1 MSLSNELISQFV
13 KTTKDDSSDK
23 QKDSKLFGTI
33 VEYGGDKYVRL
44 DGSDLLTP
52 ISTTTDVSNDERVTV
67 EIKNHAAIVTGNLTA
82 PSAKKEDLDDA
93 VDQIS
98 DFEIVIADKVDTD
111 ELNAEIGRIDDLIS
125 DTITANE
132 GRFEDLEADN
142 LQINEKLTATDAA
155 IENLEATKL
164 DAEIADLTYATIEN
178 LDATNANIYNLSAA
192 YGEFE
197 DLTTEK
203 FIAFDAAINDLET
216 NKLSAVDAD
225 LKYANI
231 DFSNIGE
238 AAIEELFSK
247 SGIIEDLVV
256 SEGHITGQLVGVTIS
271 GDLIEGNTIKADKL
285 VVLGSDGLYYKLNV
299 NAETVA
305 TEQTEYNSLNGS
317 IITANTITAEKINV
331 DDLVAFNATIGGFK
345 ITNSAIYSGVK
356 SSIDNSTNGVYLD
369 KDGQI
374 SIGNSNQFVTFYK
387 DAETNTYKLAISAGS
402 GNNYIRAYEDENG
415 DFKVQISASQIKLG
429 AGDKDLEESLAET
442 IKSTVEEFYLSDS
455 PTELLNGS
463 WSDTQPTWTEG
474 KYIWRRTKVTYGN
487 NTVDYT
493 PSTTGVCITGNPG
506 SSGSGMIIA
515 ELSTSGQG
523 MFDISYNKWIYLSTA
538 DINEWI
544 QVGYGK
550 YYNNFNEFKKSSI
563 VLINGVVTDYGDVPA
578 SIQVEVLGVFTN
590 AEEYVDFA
598 IESGMAP
605 PGYEPTEE
613 DLVGIQEM
621 LDSQGGLAIFKPITL
636 NIFGMPGQDG
646 QDGQPGEPGRGILK
660 STNYYYISDQSEGVE
675 FPFKDANPNLI
686 SNSSFS
692 ENFDGWQ
699 TRILFPKKDK
709 TEITITEN
717 SNIYCARMSINCNS
731 EMLSDSDTTIYNN
744 ISSIKKVDN
753 LSKYTLSGYFKAEN
767 ITPILYNETLK
778 YSLSIPIKNEYSKSA
793 LGINIDI
800 PYEDSEP
807 NWVYLSNSITIKYE
821 DGYSYNDDDNILVS
835 VREFGMKS
843 GNLYFHS
850 LKLEEGSE
858 ATPWTPS
865 LEESGW
871 STTPLLTD
879 AVNKYLWNAE
889 VIEYTDGTKET
900 IGPMV
905 IGTHGADGTPGA
917 AGTST
922 YFHVAYSNS
931 EDGLTDFSTTDPT
944 NRKYIGTY
952 VDEIQLDS
960 TDPTDY
966 VWMLVKG
973 ADGQNGLPGT
983 DGEDGITYYLHIAYA
998 NSADGQINFSTTE
1011 AEGRTY
1017 LGQCVD
1023 TNETDPSTSESYT
1036 WSLIKGN
1043 DGKGIT
1049 NIIEYYAVSSD
1060 PNTEPTEWFE
1070 TVPTMS
1076 ETNRYLW
1083 NYEKTVYSDS
1093 SETTSNKRII
1103 GVYGEVGS
1111 PGRGIESIV
1120 NYYLASEESSGVT
1133 TETEGWTTTIQNTDS
1148 VKKYLWNYE
1157 RIEYTDDTFTTVGPR
1172 IIGTHGK
1179 GIESTEIKYQV
1190 SDSQTELPTGEWT
1203 ETIPNTTTAKPYLWT
1218 RTVITYTDDST
1229 STSYS
1234 VSSTMDSI
1242 EVGATNL
1249 QRNSEFKD
1257 QLNYWSITSE
1267 EYISIDKTLTYEGSN
1282 VLKFSRPVDD
1292 VDGGSIYF
1300 QTNYATNSIPGKAG
1314 DTFSIS
1320 AYFYT
1325 EDTTETNING
1335 PVYLILWTS
1344 DTDGGNDVNVIQ
1356 KEINFESG
1364 KWVRETL
1371 TGTLTQDAQSV
1382 TFVIRMSED
1391 GTFYMAKPK
1400 LERGNQ
1406 VTDWSPAPED
1416 LDFSDAIGETNSAL
1430 EDLDNA
1436 LTEEITETRAE
1447 LEILSD
1453 SISTLVVDEN
1463 GESMMTQTG
1472 DGWVFSMGNTI
1483 TDLNAAKENIDTLGQ
1498 TVTNHDADIHNIE
1511 ASIGDLQEIASYI
1524 RINSDGDV
1532 PFIELGNTT
1541 SDFKLKITNS
1551 DIQFIDGTEMPAHI
1565 TNQMLKISTAEVEDK
1580 LIFGGFAFAERSNGN
1595 MGLFW
1600 KGSD

>member
-13 KTTKDDSSDK
+13 KATKDDGSDK

-98 DFEIVIADKVDTD
+98 NFEIVIADKIDTD
-111 ELNAEIGRIDDLIS
+111 EFNAEIGRIDNLIS

-142 LQINEKLTATDAA
+142 LKINEKLTATDAA
-155 IENLEATKL
+155 IENLETTKL

-178 LDATNANIYNLSAA
+178 LDATNANIYNLSAS
-192 YGEFE
+192 YGDFK

-203 FIAFDAAINDLET
+203 FTAFDAAINDLET

-238 AAIEELFSK
+238 AAVEELFSK

-305 TEQTEYNSLNGS
+305 AEQTEYNSLNGS

-345 ITNSAIYSGVK
+345 ITDSAIYSGVK
-356 SSIDNSTNGVYLD
+356 SSIDNSTSGVYLD

-387 DAETNTYKLAISAGS
+387 DAETDTYKLAISAGS

-455 PTELLNGS
+455 PNELLNGS
-463 WSDTQPTWTEG
+463 WSNTQPTWTEG

-487 NTVDYT
+487 NTIDYT

-506 SSGSGMIIA
+506 SSG
-515 ELSTSGQG
+515 
-523 MFDISYNKWIYLSTA
+523 K
-538 DINEWI
+538 
-544 QVGYGK
+544 
-550 YYNNFNEFKKSSI
+550 
-563 VLINGVVTDYGDVPA
+563 
-578 SIQVEVLGVFTN
+578 
-590 AEEYVDFA
+590 
-598 IESGMAP
+598 
-605 PGYEPTEE
+605 
-613 DLVGIQEM
+613 GIQ
-621 LDSQGGLAIFKPITL
+621 
-636 NIFGMPGQDG
+636 
-646 QDGQPGEPGRGILK
+646 
-660 STNYYYISDQSEGVE
+660 
-675 FPFKDANPNLI
+675 
-686 SNSSFS
+686 
-692 ENFDGWQ
+692 
-699 TRILFPKKDK
+699 
-709 TEITITEN
+709 
-717 SNIYCARMSINCNS
+717 
-731 EMLSDSDTTIYNN
+731 
-744 ISSIKKVDN
+744 
-753 LSKYTLSGYFKAEN
+753 
-767 ITPILYNETLK
+767 
-778 YSLSIPIKNEYSKSA
+778 
-793 LGINIDI
+793 
-800 PYEDSEP
+800 
-807 NWVYLSNSITIKYE
+807 
-821 DGYSYNDDDNILVS
+821 
-835 VREFGMKS
+835 
-843 GNLYFHS
+843 
-850 LKLEEGSE
+850 
-858 ATPWTPS
+858 
-865 LEESGW
+865 
-871 STTPLLTD
+871 
-879 AVNKYLWNAE
+879 
-889 VIEYTDGTKET
+889 
-900 IGPMV
+900 
-905 IGTHGADGTPGA
+905 
-917 AGTST
+917 
-922 YFHVAYSNS
+922 
-931 EDGLTDFSTTDPT
+931 
-944 NRKYIGTY
+944 
-952 VDEIQLDS
+952 
-960 TDPTDY
+960 
-966 VWMLVKG
+966 
-973 ADGQNGLPGT
+973 
-983 DGEDGITYYLHIAYA
+983 
-998 NSADGQINFSTTE
+998 
-1011 AEGRTY
+1011 
-1017 LGQCVD
+1017 
-1023 TNETDPSTSESYT
+1023 
-1036 WSLIKGN
+1036 
-1043 DGKGIT
+1043 
-1049 NIIEYYAVSSD
+1049 
-1060 PNTEPTEWFE
+1060 
-1070 TVPTMS
+1070 
-1076 ETNRYLW
+1076 
-1083 NYEKTVYSDS
+1083 
-1093 SETTSNKRII
+1093 
-1103 GVYGEVGS
+1103 
-1111 PGRGIESIV
+1111 
-1120 NYYLASEESSGVT
+1120 
-1133 TETEGWTTTIQNTDS
+1133 
-1148 VKKYLWNYE
+1148 
-1157 RIEYTDDTFTTVGPR
+1157 
-1172 IIGTHGK
+1172 
-1179 GIESTEIKYQV
+1179 STEIRYQV
-1190 SDSQTELPTGEWT
+1190 SDSQTELPTGTWT

-1257 QLNYWSITSE
+1257 QLNYWSVDSS
-1267 EYISIDKTLTYEGSN
+1267 YSIDTELLFENSNTVKFQRALDATDNPSAYFVTNPKMNFISAEEG
-1282 VLKFSRPVDD
+1282 
-1292 VDGGSIYF
+1292 
-1300 QTNYATNSIPGKAG
+1300 QTFTA
-1314 DTFSIS
+1314 S

-1325 EDTTETNING
+1325 TDTTSING
-1335 PVYLILWTS
+1335 PVYLGVS
-1344 DTDGGNDVNVIQ
+1344 FNDSSGVGFSNKKI
-1356 KEINFESG
+1356 EIPFENG
-1364 KWVRETL
+1364 KWIRCIITITAPANTV
-1371 TGTLTQDAQSV
+1371 SV
-1382 TFVIRMSED
+1382 GFSVIATED
-1391 GTFYMAKPK
+1391 GTFYMARPK

-1416 LDFSDAIGETNSAL
+1416 LDFSDAIEETNGAL
-1430 EDLDNA
+1430 EDLDSA

-1447 LEILSD
+1447 LEILSN

-1483 TDLNAAKENIDTLGQ
+1483 TDLETAKENIDTLGQ

-1511 ASIGDLQEIASYI
+1511 ASIGNLQEITSYI

-1532 PFIELGNTT
+1532 PFIELGNAT

-1551 DIQFIDGTEMPAHI
+1551 DIQFIDGAEMPAHI
-1565 TNQMLKISTAEVEDK
+1565 TNQMLKIRTAEIEDE
-1580 LIFGGFAFAERSNGN
+1580 LIFGGFAFAERANGN

>member
-13 KTTKDDSSDK
+13 KTTKDDGSNK
-23 QKDSKLFGTI
+23 QKDSKIFGTI

-82 PSAKKEDLDDA
+82 PSAKKEDLDEA

-111 ELNAEIGRIDDLIS
+111 ELNAEIGRIDNLIS

-132 GRFEDLEADN
+132 GRFEELEADN

-203 FIAFDAAINDLET
+203 FTAFDAAINDLET

-238 AAIEELFSK
+238 AAVEELFSK

-317 IITANTITAEKINV
+317 IITAKTITAEKINV

-345 ITNSAIYSGVK
+345 ITDSAIYSGVK
-356 SSIDNSTNGVYLD
+356 SSIDNSTSGVYLD

-387 DAETNTYKLAISAGS
+387 DTETNTYKLAISAGS

-429 AGDKDLEESLAET
+429 SGDKDLEESLAET

-463 WSDTQPTWTEG
+463 WSNTQPTWAEG

-493 PSTTGVCITGNPG
+493 PSTTGVCITGNTG
-506 SSGSGMIIA
+506 A
-515 ELSTSGQG
+515 
-523 MFDISYNKWIYLSTA
+523 
-538 DINEWI
+538 
-544 QVGYGK
+544 
-550 YYNNFNEFKKSSI
+550 
-563 VLINGVVTDYGDVPA
+563 
-578 SIQVEVLGVFTN
+578 
-590 AEEYVDFA
+590 
-598 IESGMAP
+598 
-605 PGYEPTEE
+605 
-613 DLVGIQEM
+613 
-621 LDSQGGLAIFKPITL
+621 
-636 NIFGMPGQDG
+636 PGQDG
-646 QDGQPGEPGRGILK
+646 Q
-660 STNYYYISDQSEGVE
+660 N
-675 FPFKDANPNLI
+675 
-686 SNSSFS
+686 
-692 ENFDGWQ
+692 
-699 TRILFPKKDK
+699 
-709 TEITITEN
+709 
-717 SNIYCARMSINCNS
+717 
-731 EMLSDSDTTIYNN
+731 
-744 ISSIKKVDN
+744 
-753 LSKYTLSGYFKAEN
+753 
-767 ITPILYNETLK
+767 
-778 YSLSIPIKNEYSKSA
+778 
-793 LGINIDI
+793 
-800 PYEDSEP
+800 
-807 NWVYLSNSITIKYE
+807 
-821 DGYSYNDDDNILVS
+821 
-835 VREFGMKS
+835 
-843 GNLYFHS
+843 
-850 LKLEEGSE
+850 
-858 ATPWTPS
+858 
-865 LEESGW
+865 
-871 STTPLLTD
+871 
-879 AVNKYLWNAE
+879 
-889 VIEYTDGTKET
+889 
-900 IGPMV
+900 
-905 IGTHGADGTPGA
+905 GTPG
-917 AGTST
+917 
-922 YFHVAYSNS
+922 V
-931 EDGLTDFSTTDPT
+931 
-944 NRKYIGTY
+944 
-952 VDEIQLDS
+952 
-960 TDPTDY
+960 
-966 VWMLVKG
+966 
-973 ADGQNGLPGT
+973 
-983 DGEDGITYYLHIAYA
+983 DGEDGTTYYLHIAYA
-998 NSADGQINFSTTE
+998 NSADGQLDFSTTE

-1023 TNETDPSTSESYT
+1023 TNETDPSTSASYT
-1036 WSLIKGN
+1036 WSLIKGD

-1060 PNTEPTEWFE
+1060 PNTEPTKWSE
-1070 TVPTMS
+1070 TVPTMT

-1083 NYEKTVYSDS
+1083 NYEKTVYSDN

-1133 TETEGWTTTIQNTDS
+1133 TETGGWTSTIQNTDS

-1172 IIGTHGK
+1172 IIGTNGK
-1179 GIESTEIKYQV
+1179 GIKSTEIRYQIN
-1190 SDSQTELPTGEWT
+1190 DSQTELPTGEWT

-1218 RTVITYTDDST
+1218 RTVITYTDDAT

-1267 EYISIDKTLTYEGSN
+1267 GYISIDETITFEDAN

-1292 VDGGSIYF
+1292 VDGGNIYL

-1325 EDTTETNING
+1325 EDATEANING
-1335 PVYLILWTS
+1335 PVYLTLRTS

-1364 KWVRETL
+1364 KWIRETL

-1382 TFVIRMSED
+1382 TFVIRMTED

-1416 LDFSDAIGETNSAL
+1416 LDFSDAIEETNGNL
-1430 EDLDNA
+1430 EDLENS
-1436 LTEEITETRAE
+1436 LTTEINETRAE

-1483 TDLNAAKENIDTLGQ
+1483 TDLNTAKENIDTLGQ
-1498 TVTNHDADIHNIE
+1498 TVTNHDADINNLE
-1511 ASIGDLQEIASYI
+1511 ASIGNLQEIASYI
-1524 RINSDGDV
+1524 RINSDGDI

-1565 TNQMLKISTAEVEDK
+1565 TNQMLKISTAEVEDE

>member
-13 KTTKDDSSDK
+13 KATKDDSSDK

-93 VDQIS
+93 VDQINN
-98 DFEIVIADKVDTD
+98 FEIVIADKINTD
-111 ELNAEIGRIDDLIS
+111 EFNAEIGRIDNLIS

-142 LQINEKLTATDAA
+142 LKINEKLTATDAA
-155 IENLEATKL
+155 IENLETTKL

-178 LDATNANIYNLSAA
+178 LDATNANIYNLSAS
-192 YGEFE
+192 YGEFK
-197 DLTTEK
+197 DLTTGK
-203 FIAFDAAINDLET
+203 FTAFDAAINDLET

-305 TEQTEYNSLNGS
+305 AEQTEYNSLNGS

-356 SSIDNSTNGVYLD
+356 SSIDNSTSGVYLD

-463 WSDTQPTWTEG
+463 WSNTQPTWTEG

-487 NTVDYT
+487 NTIDYT

-506 SSGSGMIIA
+506 SSG
-515 ELSTSGQG
+515 
-523 MFDISYNKWIYLSTA
+523 K
-538 DINEWI
+538 
-544 QVGYGK
+544 
-550 YYNNFNEFKKSSI
+550 
-563 VLINGVVTDYGDVPA
+563 
-578 SIQVEVLGVFTN
+578 
-590 AEEYVDFA
+590 
-598 IESGMAP
+598 
-605 PGYEPTEE
+605 
-613 DLVGIQEM
+613 GIQ
-621 LDSQGGLAIFKPITL
+621 
-636 NIFGMPGQDG
+636 
-646 QDGQPGEPGRGILK
+646 
-660 STNYYYISDQSEGVE
+660 
-675 FPFKDANPNLI
+675 
-686 SNSSFS
+686 
-692 ENFDGWQ
+692 
-699 TRILFPKKDK
+699 
-709 TEITITEN
+709 
-717 SNIYCARMSINCNS
+717 
-731 EMLSDSDTTIYNN
+731 
-744 ISSIKKVDN
+744 
-753 LSKYTLSGYFKAEN
+753 
-767 ITPILYNETLK
+767 
-778 YSLSIPIKNEYSKSA
+778 
-793 LGINIDI
+793 
-800 PYEDSEP
+800 
-807 NWVYLSNSITIKYE
+807 
-821 DGYSYNDDDNILVS
+821 
-835 VREFGMKS
+835 
-843 GNLYFHS
+843 
-850 LKLEEGSE
+850 
-858 ATPWTPS
+858 
-865 LEESGW
+865 
-871 STTPLLTD
+871 
-879 AVNKYLWNAE
+879 
-889 VIEYTDGTKET
+889 
-900 IGPMV
+900 
-905 IGTHGADGTPGA
+905 
-917 AGTST
+917 
-922 YFHVAYSNS
+922 
-931 EDGLTDFSTTDPT
+931 
-944 NRKYIGTY
+944 
-952 VDEIQLDS
+952 
-960 TDPTDY
+960 
-966 VWMLVKG
+966 
-973 ADGQNGLPGT
+973 
-983 DGEDGITYYLHIAYA
+983 
-998 NSADGQINFSTTE
+998 
-1011 AEGRTY
+1011 
-1017 LGQCVD
+1017 
-1023 TNETDPSTSESYT
+1023 
-1036 WSLIKGN
+1036 
-1043 DGKGIT
+1043 
-1049 NIIEYYAVSSD
+1049 
-1060 PNTEPTEWFE
+1060 
-1070 TVPTMS
+1070 
-1076 ETNRYLW
+1076 
-1083 NYEKTVYSDS
+1083 
-1093 SETTSNKRII
+1093 
-1103 GVYGEVGS
+1103 
-1111 PGRGIESIV
+1111 
-1120 NYYLASEESSGVT
+1120 
-1133 TETEGWTTTIQNTDS
+1133 
-1148 VKKYLWNYE
+1148 
-1157 RIEYTDDTFTTVGPR
+1157 
-1172 IIGTHGK
+1172 
-1179 GIESTEIKYQV
+1179 STEIRYQV
-1190 SDSQTELPTGEWT
+1190 NNSQTELPTGEWS
-1203 ETIPNTTTAKPYLWT
+1203 EAIPNTTTAKPYLWT

-1249 QRNSEFKD
+1249 QRNSEFKN
-1257 QLNYWSITSE
+1257 QLNYWGVDSS
-1267 EYISIDKTLTYEGSN
+1267 YSIDTELLFENSNTVKFQRAVDAVDNPSAYFVTNPKMNFISAEEG
-1282 VLKFSRPVDD
+1282 
-1292 VDGGSIYF
+1292 
-1300 QTNYATNSIPGKAG
+1300 QTFTA
-1314 DTFSIS
+1314 S

-1325 EDTTETNING
+1325 TDTTSING
-1335 PVYLILWTS
+1335 PVYLGVS
-1344 DTDGGNDVNVIQ
+1344 FNDSSGVGFSNKKI
-1356 KEINFESG
+1356 EIPFENG
-1364 KWVRETL
+1364 KWIRCIVTV
-1371 TGTLTQDAQSV
+1371 TAPANTVSV
-1382 TFVIRMSED
+1382 GFTVIATED
-1391 GTFYMAKPK
+1391 GTFYMARPK

-1416 LDFSDAIGETNSAL
+1416 LDFSDAIEETNGAL

-1447 LEILSD
+1447 LEILSN

-1483 TDLNAAKENIDTLGQ
+1483 TDLNTAKENIDTLGQ
-1498 TVTNHDADIHNIE
+1498 TVTNHDADISNIE
-1511 ASIGDLQEIASYI
+1511 ASIGNLQEITSYI

-1532 PFIELGNTT
+1532 PFIELGNAT

-1551 DIQFIDGTEMPAHI
+1551 DIQFIDGAEMPAHI
-1565 TNQMLKISTAEVEDK
+1565 TNQMLKIRTAEIEDE
-1580 LIFGGFAFAERSNGN
+1580 LIFGGFAFAERANGN

>member
-13 KTTKDDSSDK
+13 KTTKDDGSDK

-93 VDQIS
+93 VDKIS

-111 ELNAEIGRIDDLIS
+111 ELNAEIARIDNLIS

-142 LQINEKLTATDAA
+142 LEINEKLTATDAA

-203 FIAFDAAINDLET
+203 FTAFDAAINDLET

-305 TEQTEYNSLNGS
+305 AEQTEYNSLNGS
-317 IITANTITAEKINV
+317 IITAKTITAEKINV

-356 SSIDNSTNGVYLD
+356 SSIDNSTSGVYLD

-387 DAETNTYKLAISAGS
+387 DTETNTYKLAISAGS

-463 WSDTQPTWTEG
+463 WSDTQPTWTES

-523 MFDISYNKWIYLSTA
+523 MFDISYNQWIYSSTA
-538 DINEWI
+538 DIHEWI

-550 YYNNFNEFKKSSI
+550 YYNNFNEFKKGSI
-563 VLINGVVTDYGDVPA
+563 VLINGTVTDYENVPA
-578 SIQVEVLGVFTN
+578 SIQVEVLGVFTD

-598 IESGMAP
+598 IESGMVP
-605 PGYEPTEE
+605 LGYEPTEE
-613 DLVGIQEM
+613 DLVEIQEM
-621 LDSQGGLAIFKPITL
+621 LDSQGGLVIFKPISL

-646 QDGQPGEPGRGILK
+646 QDGQSGEPGRGILK

-692 ENFDGWQ
+692 ENFDGW
-699 TRILFPKKDK
+699 TVEDNDGDSISVSIDENKYAKVDILKQK
-709 TEITITEN
+709 
-717 SNIYCARMSINCNS
+717 SNM
-731 EMLSDSDTTIYNN
+731 
-744 ISSIKKVDN
+744 SSIERSVDIPNKKQGTT
-753 LSKYTLSGYFKAEN
+753 YTFSGYFKNDAVLTSG
-767 ITPILYNETLK
+767 TP
-778 YSLSIPIKNEYSKSA
+778 SK
-793 LGINIDI
+793 NIDFQ
-800 PYEDSEP
+800 Y
-807 NWVYLSNSITIKYE
+807 YLTAEYTGKAQSITGTAINLSSIKGEE
-821 DGYSYNDDDNILVS
+821 DFVYFEKSYSIDYDNDTYNNVS
-835 VREFGMKS
+835 FEIAVRLGNKAES
-843 GNLYFHS
+843 GSYYFHS

-865 LEESGW
+865 LEESDW

-879 AVNKYLWNAE
+879 ATNKYLWNVE

-973 ADGQNGLPGT
+973 ADGQNGVPGT
-983 DGEDGITYYLHIAYA
+983 DGEDGTTYYLHIAYA
-998 NSADGQINFSTTE
+998 NSADGQLDFSTTE

-1083 NYEKTVYSDS
+1083 NYEKTVYSDN

-1133 TETEGWTTTIQNTDS
+1133 TETEGWTTTIQNIDS

-1179 GIESTEIKYQV
+1179 GIESTEIRYQV

-1257 QLNYWSITSE
+1257 QLNYWVITSE
-1267 EYISIDKTLTYEGSN
+1267 EYISIDEALTYEDSN
-1282 VLKFSRPVDD
+1282 VIKFFRPVDD
-1292 VDGGSIYF
+1292 VDGASIYF
-1300 QTNYATNSIPGKAG
+1300 QTNYATNSIPGKAD

-1325 EDTTETNING
+1325 EDATETNING
-1335 PVYLILWTS
+1335 PVYLTLWTC

-1391 GTFYMAKPK
+1391 GTFYMARPK

-1472 DGWVFSMGNTI
+1472 DGWVFSMGSTI

-1511 ASIGDLQEIASYI
+1511 ASIGNLQEIASYI
-1524 RINSDGDV
+1524 RINSDGDI

-1565 TNQMLKISTAEVEDK
+1565 TNQMLKISTAEVEDE
-1580 LIFGGFAFAERSNGN
+1580 LIFGGFAFAERANGN

>member
-13 KTTKDDSSDK
+13 KTTKDDGSNK
-23 QKDSKLFGTI
+23 QKDSKLLGTI

-67 EIKNHAAIVTGNLTA
+67 EIKNHSAIVTGNLTA

-93 VDQIS
+93 VDKIS

-111 ELNAEIGRIDDLIS
+111 ELNAEIARIDNLIS

-142 LQINEKLTATDAA
+142 LEINEKLTATDAA

-178 LDATNANIYNLSAA
+178 LDATNANIYNLSAS
-192 YGEFE
+192 YGEFK
-197 DLTTEK
+197 DLTTGK
-203 FIAFDAAINDLET
+203 FTAFDAAINDLET

-238 AAIEELFSK
+238 AAVEELFSK

-317 IITANTITAEKINV
+317 IITAKTITAEKINV

-345 ITNSAIYSGVK
+345 ITDSAIYSGVK
-356 SSIDNSTNGVYLD
+356 SSIDNSTSGVYLD

-387 DAETNTYKLAISAGS
+387 DTETNTYKLAISAGS

-429 AGDKDLEESLAET
+429 SGDKDLEESLAET

-463 WSDTQPTWTEG
+463 WSNTQPTWTEG

-493 PSTTGVCITGNPG
+493 PSTTGVCITGNTGSPG
-506 SSGSGMIIA
+506 
-515 ELSTSGQG
+515 T
-523 MFDISYNKWIYLSTA
+523 
-538 DINEWI
+538 
-544 QVGYGK
+544 
-550 YYNNFNEFKKSSI
+550 
-563 VLINGVVTDYGDVPA
+563 
-578 SIQVEVLGVFTN
+578 
-590 AEEYVDFA
+590 
-598 IESGMAP
+598 
-605 PGYEPTEE
+605 
-613 DLVGIQEM
+613 
-621 LDSQGGLAIFKPITL
+621 
-636 NIFGMPGQDG
+636 PGQDG
-646 QDGQPGEPGRGILK
+646 QDGQPGRGILK
-660 STNYYYISDQSEGVE
+660 TTNYYYISNKSEGVE
-675 FPFKDANPNLI
+675 FP
-686 SNSSFS
+686 S
-692 ENFDGWQ
+692 E
-699 TRILFPKKDK
+699 
-709 TEITITEN
+709 
-717 SNIYCARMSINCNS
+717 
-731 EMLSDSDTTIYNN
+731 
-744 ISSIKKVDN
+744 
-753 LSKYTLSGYFKAEN
+753 
-767 ITPILYNETLK
+767 
-778 YSLSIPIKNEYSKSA
+778 
-793 LGINIDI
+793 
-800 PYEDSEP
+800 EP
-807 NWVYLSNSITIKYE
+807 
-821 DGYSYNDDDNILVS
+821 D
-835 VREFGMKS
+835 
-843 GNLYFHS
+843 
-850 LKLEEGSE
+850 
-858 ATPWTPS
+858 
-865 LEESGW
+865 W

-879 AVNKYLWNAE
+879 SVNRYLWNAE
-889 VIEYTDGTKET
+889 VIEYTDGTRKI
-900 IGPMV
+900 IGPAV
-905 IGTHGADGTPGA
+905 IGTHGADGAPGA

-973 ADGQNGLPGT
+973 ADGQNGTPGV
-983 DGEDGITYYLHIAYA
+983 DGEDGTTYYLHIAYA
-998 NSADGQINFSTTE
+998 NSADGQIDFSTTE

-1023 TNETDPSTSESYT
+1023 TNDTDPSTYTSYT
-1036 WSLIKGN
+1036 WSLIKGD

-1060 PNTEPTEWFE
+1060 PNTEPTKWSE
-1070 TVPTMS
+1070 TVPTMT

-1083 NYEKTVYSDS
+1083 NYEKTVYSDN
-1093 SETTSNKRII
+1093 SETTSKKRII

-1120 NYYLASEESSGVT
+1120 NYYLASEKSSGVT
-1133 TETEGWTTTIQNTDS
+1133 TETGGWTTTIQNTDI

-1157 RIEYTDDTFTTVGPR
+1157 RIEYTDDTFTTIGPR

-1179 GIESTEIKYQV
+1179 GIKSTEIRYQV
-1190 SDSQTELPTGEWT
+1190 NDSQTELPTGEWT

-1218 RTVITYTDDST
+1218 RTVITYTDDTT

-1249 QRNSEFKD
+1249 QRNSEFKN
-1257 QLNYWSITSE
+1257 QLNYWDITSE
-1267 EYISIDKTLTYEGSN
+1267 EFISIDETLTYESSN
-1282 VLKFSRPVDD
+1282 VVKFSRPVDD
-1292 VDGGSIYF
+1292 VDGNSIYL
-1300 QTNYATNSIPGKAG
+1300 QTNLDTNNNISGKAG

-1325 EDTTETNING
+1325 EDATETNING
-1335 PVYLILWTS
+1335 PVYLELWIF
-1344 DTDGGNDVNVIQ
+1344 GNDVKVIQ

-1364 KWVRETL
+1364 KWIRETL
-1371 TGTLTQDAQSV
+1371 TGTLTQNAKIVS
-1382 TFVIRMSED
+1382 FVIRMTED
-1391 GTFYMAKPK
+1391 GTFYMARPK

-1416 LDFSDAIGETNSAL
+1416 LDFSDAINETNNAL

-1447 LEILSD
+1447 LEVLSN

-1463 GESMMTQTG
+1463 GNSMMTQTG

-1483 TDLNAAKENIDTLGQ
+1483 TDLNAAKENIDILGQ
-1498 TVTNHDADIHNIE
+1498 TVTNHDADINNIE
-1511 ASIGDLQEIASYI
+1511 ASIGNLQEIASYI
-1524 RINSDGDV
+1524 RINSDGDT

-1551 DIQFIDGTEMPAHI
+1551 DIQFIDGAEMPAHI
-1565 TNQMLKISTAEVEDK
+1565 TNQTLKIRTAEIENELV
-1580 LIFGGFAFAERSNGN
+1580 FGGFAFAERANGN

-1600 KGSD
+1600 KGDS

>member
-13 KTTKDDSSDK
+13 KATKDDGSDK

-93 VDQIS
+93 VDQINN
-98 DFEIVIADKVDTD
+98 FEIVIADKIDTD
-111 ELNAEIGRIDDLIS
+111 EFNAEIGRIDNLIS

-142 LQINEKLTATDAA
+142 LKINEKLTATDAA
-155 IENLEATKL
+155 IENLETTKL

-192 YGEFE
+192 YGDFK

-203 FIAFDAAINDLET
+203 FTAFDAAINDLET

-238 AAIEELFSK
+238 AAVEELFSK

-305 TEQTEYNSLNGS
+305 AEQTEYNSLNGS

-356 SSIDNSTNGVYLD
+356 SSIDNSTSGVYLD

-429 AGDKDLEESLAET
+429 SGDKDLEESLAET

-463 WSDTQPTWTEG
+463 WSNTQPTWTEG

-487 NTVDYT
+487 NTIDYT

-506 SSGSGMIIA
+506 SSG
-515 ELSTSGQG
+515 
-523 MFDISYNKWIYLSTA
+523 K
-538 DINEWI
+538 
-544 QVGYGK
+544 
-550 YYNNFNEFKKSSI
+550 
-563 VLINGVVTDYGDVPA
+563 
-578 SIQVEVLGVFTN
+578 
-590 AEEYVDFA
+590 
-598 IESGMAP
+598 
-605 PGYEPTEE
+605 
-613 DLVGIQEM
+613 GIQ
-621 LDSQGGLAIFKPITL
+621 
-636 NIFGMPGQDG
+636 
-646 QDGQPGEPGRGILK
+646 
-660 STNYYYISDQSEGVE
+660 
-675 FPFKDANPNLI
+675 
-686 SNSSFS
+686 
-692 ENFDGWQ
+692 
-699 TRILFPKKDK
+699 
-709 TEITITEN
+709 
-717 SNIYCARMSINCNS
+717 
-731 EMLSDSDTTIYNN
+731 
-744 ISSIKKVDN
+744 
-753 LSKYTLSGYFKAEN
+753 
-767 ITPILYNETLK
+767 
-778 YSLSIPIKNEYSKSA
+778 
-793 LGINIDI
+793 
-800 PYEDSEP
+800 
-807 NWVYLSNSITIKYE
+807 
-821 DGYSYNDDDNILVS
+821 
-835 VREFGMKS
+835 
-843 GNLYFHS
+843 
-850 LKLEEGSE
+850 
-858 ATPWTPS
+858 
-865 LEESGW
+865 
-871 STTPLLTD
+871 
-879 AVNKYLWNAE
+879 
-889 VIEYTDGTKET
+889 
-900 IGPMV
+900 
-905 IGTHGADGTPGA
+905 
-917 AGTST
+917 
-922 YFHVAYSNS
+922 
-931 EDGLTDFSTTDPT
+931 
-944 NRKYIGTY
+944 
-952 VDEIQLDS
+952 
-960 TDPTDY
+960 
-966 VWMLVKG
+966 
-973 ADGQNGLPGT
+973 
-983 DGEDGITYYLHIAYA
+983 
-998 NSADGQINFSTTE
+998 
-1011 AEGRTY
+1011 
-1017 LGQCVD
+1017 
-1023 TNETDPSTSESYT
+1023 
-1036 WSLIKGN
+1036 
-1043 DGKGIT
+1043 
-1049 NIIEYYAVSSD
+1049 
-1060 PNTEPTEWFE
+1060 
-1070 TVPTMS
+1070 
-1076 ETNRYLW
+1076 
-1083 NYEKTVYSDS
+1083 
-1093 SETTSNKRII
+1093 
-1103 GVYGEVGS
+1103 
-1111 PGRGIESIV
+1111 
-1120 NYYLASEESSGVT
+1120 
-1133 TETEGWTTTIQNTDS
+1133 
-1148 VKKYLWNYE
+1148 
-1157 RIEYTDDTFTTVGPR
+1157 
-1172 IIGTHGK
+1172 
-1179 GIESTEIKYQV
+1179 STEIRYQV
-1190 SDSQTELPTGEWT
+1190 SDSQTELPTGAWT

-1257 QLNYWSITSE
+1257 QLNYWFITSD
-1267 EYISIDKTLTYEGSN
+1267 EYTQIDGTLTYEGSN

-1292 VDGGSIYF
+1292 VDGGSIYL
-1300 QTNYATNSIPGKAG
+1300 QTNYATNSIPGKSG

-1325 EDTTETNING
+1325 EDATETNING
-1335 PVYLILWTS
+1335 PVYLTLWTS

-1364 KWVRETL
+1364 KWVREIL

-1382 TFVIRMSED
+1382 TFVIRMTED
-1391 GTFYMAKPK
+1391 GTFYMARPK

-1416 LDFSDAIGETNSAL
+1416 LDFSNAIEETNGAL

-1436 LTEEITETRAE
+1436 LTEEIIETRAE
-1447 LEILSD
+1447 LEILSN

-1511 ASIGDLQEIASYI
+1511 ASIGNLQEITSYI

-1532 PFIELGNTT
+1532 PFIELGNAT

-1551 DIQFIDGTEMPAHI
+1551 DIQFIDGAEMPAHI
-1565 TNQMLKISTAEVEDK
+1565 TNQMLKIRTAEIEDE
-1580 LIFGGFAFAERSNGN
+1580 LIFGGFAFAERANGN

-1600 KGSD
+1600 KGGN

>member
-13 KTTKDDSSDK
+13 KTTKDDGSDK

-93 VDQIS
+93 VDKIS

-111 ELNAEIGRIDDLIS
+111 ELNAEIARIDNLIS

-142 LQINEKLTATDAA
+142 LEISEKLTATDAA
-155 IENLEATKL
+155 IENIEATKL

-203 FIAFDAAINDLET
+203 FTAFDAAINDLET

-305 TEQTEYNSLNGS
+305 AEQTEYNSLNGS
-317 IITANTITAEKINV
+317 IITAKTITAEKINV

-345 ITNSAIYSGVK
+345 ITDSAIYSGVK
-356 SSIDNSTNGVYLD
+356 SSIDNSTSGVYLD

-387 DAETNTYKLAISAGS
+387 DTETNTYKLAISAGS

-429 AGDKDLEESLAET
+429 SGDKDLEESLAET

-493 PSTTGVCITGNPG
+493 PSTSGVCITGN
-506 SSGSGMIIA
+506 
-515 ELSTSGQG
+515 T
-523 MFDISYNKWIYLSTA
+523 
-538 DINEWI
+538 
-544 QVGYGK
+544 
-550 YYNNFNEFKKSSI
+550 
-563 VLINGVVTDYGDVPA
+563 
-578 SIQVEVLGVFTN
+578 
-590 AEEYVDFA
+590 
-598 IESGMAP
+598 
-605 PGYEPTEE
+605 
-613 DLVGIQEM
+613 
-621 LDSQGGLAIFKPITL
+621 
-636 NIFGMPGQDG
+636 GMPGTPGTPG
-646 QDGQPGEPGRGILK
+646 QDGQPGRGILK
-660 STNYYYISDQSEGVE
+660 TTSYYYVSDQSEGVE
-675 FPFKDANPNLI
+675 FP
-686 SNSSFS
+686 
-692 ENFDGWQ
+692 
-699 TRILFPKKDK
+699 
-709 TEITITEN
+709 
-717 SNIYCARMSINCNS
+717 
-731 EMLSDSDTTIYNN
+731 
-744 ISSIKKVDN
+744 V
-753 LSKYTLSGYFKAEN
+753 
-767 ITPILYNETLK
+767 
-778 YSLSIPIKNEYSKSA
+778 
-793 LGINIDI
+793 
-800 PYEDSEP
+800 
-807 NWVYLSNSITIKYE
+807 
-821 DGYSYNDDDNILVS
+821 
-835 VREFGMKS
+835 
-843 GNLYFHS
+843 
-850 LKLEEGSE
+850 EG
-858 ATPWTPS
+858 
-865 LEESGW
+865 SGW

-879 AVNKYLWNAE
+879 AVNRYLWNAE

-973 ADGQNGLPGT
+973 ADGQNGVPGA
-983 DGEDGITYYLHIAYA
+983 DGEDGTTYYLHIAYA
-998 NSADGQINFSTTE
+998 NSADGQVDFSTTE

-1179 GIESTEIKYQV
+1179 GIQSTEIRYQV

-1203 ETIPNTTTAKPYLWT
+1203 EAIPNTTTAKPYLWT

-1249 QRNSEFKD
+1249 QRNSEFKN
-1257 QLNYWSITSE
+1257 QLNYWAITSE
-1267 EYISIDKTLTYEGSN
+1267 KYISIDEALTYEDSN
-1282 VLKFSRPVDD
+1282 VIKFSRPVDD
-1292 VDGGSIYF
+1292 VDGANIYF
-1300 QTNYATNSIPGKAG
+1300 QTNYATNSIPGKAD

-1325 EDTTETNING
+1325 EDATETNING
-1335 PVYLILWTS
+1335 PVYLTLWTS

-1364 KWVRETL
+1364 KWIRETL

-1382 TFVIRMSED
+1382 TFVIKMTED
-1391 GTFYMAKPK
+1391 GTFYMARPK

-1416 LDFSDAIGETNSAL
+1416 LDFSDAINETNNAL

-1447 LEILSD
+1447 LEVLSN

-1463 GESMMTQTG
+1463 GNSMMTQTG

-1483 TDLNAAKENIDTLGQ
+1483 TDLNTAKENIDILGQ
-1498 TVTNHDADIHNIE
+1498 TVTNHDADINNIE
-1511 ASIGDLQEIASYI
+1511 ASIGNLQEITSYI
-1524 RINSDGDV
+1524 RINSDGDT
-1532 PFIELGNTT
+1532 PFIELGSTT

-1551 DIQFIDGTEMPAHI
+1551 DIQFIDGSEMPAHI
-1565 TNQMLKISTAEVEDK
+1565 TNQMLKINTAEIEDK
-1580 LIFGGFAFAERSNGN
+1580 LIFGGFAFAERANGN